1 MLEEEQGSLNDERPR
16 TDFSPNNGAK
26 TSWWRQN
33 VKILMIIV
41 GTTAVAIIIGIVL
54 IYFMI
59 NSGEDES
66 IINPTTSKGSTVI
79 PGEGTTSIPD
89 KVTTT
94 PFPDERELSWN
105 EKYPQLWPTECG
117 RGTLKPEKTKSKRI
131 VNGGEAPPKS
141 IPWQVD
147 IEVIDW
153 RGKDENG
160 NEITSSVPH
169 CGGTIINNDLILTA
183 AHCFKNVKQKDLFV
197 IANQHNTLIETG
209 NETRAD
215 ITKVWICEG
224 FNKDTLHH
232 DVAIMRIE
240 PALVDFVPFGAAA
253 QKAKIIFSLTMEYNQ
268 RAFPIH
274 TIGFGS
280 NQI

>member
-1 MLEEEQGSLNDERPR
+1 
-16 TDFSPNNGAK
+16 
-26 TSWWRQN
+26 
-33 VKILMIIV
+33 
-41 GTTAVAIIIGIVL
+41 
-54 IYFMI
+54 MI
-59 NSGEDES
+59 NSGGDES
-66 IINPTTSKGSTVI
+66 IINPTTSEGTTII
-79 PGEGTTSIPD
+79 PGEGTTSTPD
-89 KVTTT
+89 KGTTT

-105 EKYPQLWPTECG
+105 EKFPQLWPKDCG
-117 RGTLKPEKTKSKRI
+117 KGTLKPKKTKSKRI

-183 AHCFKNVKQKDLFV
+183 AHCFKNV
-197 IANQHNTLIETG
+197 N
-209 NETRAD
+209 
-215 ITKVWICEG
+215 
-224 FNKDTLHH
+224 
-232 DVAIMRIE
+232 
-240 PALVDFVPFGAAA
+240 
-253 QKAKIIFSLTMEYNQ
+253 LTMEYNQ